1 MEKILKS
8 FENKFIKLLDDKKE
22 RKYVFEKAIYLE
34 YGLATLRKFFQL
46 VALTTYILINATP
59 N

>member
-1 MEKILKS
+1 MEKNI
-8 FENKFIKLLDDKKE
+8 ENKFIKLLDDKKE

-34 YGLATLRKFFQL
+34 YGLATLHKFFQL